1 MVKLGLQGRQA
12 VVKME
17 PGHTGEVRRD
27 ALDRDVQLSRDGL
40 KLALLGS
47 DENEKAGST

>member
-1 MVKLGLQGRQA
+1 
-12 VVKME
+12 ME

-27 ALDRDVQLSRDGL
+27 ALDRDIQLSGDGL

-47 DENEKAGST
+47 DEKERADSV